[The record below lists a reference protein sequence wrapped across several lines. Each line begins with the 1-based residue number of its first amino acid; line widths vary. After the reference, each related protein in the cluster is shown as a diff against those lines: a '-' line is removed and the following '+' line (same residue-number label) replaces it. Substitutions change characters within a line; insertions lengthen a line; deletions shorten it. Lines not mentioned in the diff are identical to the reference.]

1 MADEKTEQPTPKRLR
16 DSREKGDVPKS
27 QELPSALIV
36 TCVAAFFMVASGDV
50 FTLLSDLVSKIIE
63 DSLKLPFEEA
73 WPRLSAFT
81 LLITL
86 KIAAPVVIIAMCAAL
101 LANLGQIGFL
111 FAPKAAAPKL
121 ENLNPKKWVQKVF
134 SKKNMF
140 DFAKNV
146 AKVVVLSFAVKIALL
161 NNLRQLFVLPYL
173 DVSHVW
179 VMMGVMLKEL
189 AYFAIG
195 AFIVVALADFLYTR
209 FKFTKDHMMSPDEVK
224 REYKESEGDPLIK
237 SKRKQLHQE
246 LLNSNTLGKTRKS
259 KVVVVNPTHFA
270 VALDYDREKQPIP
283 IILAKG
289 KDDVARRMIK
299 VAEEEKIPVMREPPL
314 ARALYAEGNEGEQI
328 PDDLLIPV
336 AKVLRYVEAL
346 KKI

>member
-1 MADEKTEQPTPKRLR
+1 MMA
-16 DSREKGDVPKS
+16 
-27 QELPSALIV
+27 
-36 TCVAAFFMVASGDV
+36 
-50 FTLLSDLVSKIIE
+50 
-63 DSLKLPFEEA
+63 
-73 WPRLSAFT
+73 
-81 LLITL
+81 
-86 KIAAPVVIIAMCAAL
+86 
-101 LANLGQIGFL
+101 
-111 FAPKAAAPKL
+111 
-121 ENLNPKKWVQKVF
+121 
-134 SKKNMF
+134 
-140 DFAKNV
+140 
-146 AKVVVLSFAVKIALL
+146 
-161 NNLRQLFVLPYL
+161 
-173 DVSHVW
+173 
-179 VMMGVMLKEL
+179 VMLKEL

-195 AFIVVALADFLYTR
+195 SFIVVALADFIYTR

-224 REYKESEGDPLIK
+224 REFKESEGDPMIK

-246 LLNSNTLGKTRKS
+246 LLNQNTLGKTKKS

-283 IILAKG
+283 VILAKG

-299 VAEEEKIPVMREPPL
+299 VAEEENIPVMREPPL